1 MERLYLIFTFY
12 QYIMSSPSQK
22 HGSCGHIMASFD
34 SHSFCARCREK
45 SKGSDPCISH
55 NDCPACNSL
64 TEDQRLQL
72 STPSYRI
79 RKEKRELKKSSDTP
93 NKDSASSSLIDP
105 SSVTVVGAVDAQ
117 GVVKSPGLS
126 SEKKKKKT
134 EPQEKKA
141 SAKHHKTAEGKPSKS
156 PPQAHKSAADSRIDE
171 LDLKWS
177 ERFNRLEALLI
188 AKTLDSQEPTFAPVK
203 ITLTHTPPV
212 GVVKSSD
219 PFIRPA
225 EKLPTS
231 DLSSTDHSPQRQA
244 TDKSLSSTVKKSSDL
259 HGVSQIGSKGQ
270 STSKLPK
277 DKPNTDHLSDLPGT
291 GSPFLQASSKSSSVP
306 AGKHD
311 SASMDTDSESEFSDR
326 PPVDIFVDEGELSDN
341 DPDATVT
348 DPDQTLSE
356 DQNYRETM
364 RGIRSYMG
372 WTDIPDIDTTTSTSD
387 DNPFAG
393 PRTQPIGKVSV
404 KMPTDE
410 WLCKKNG

>member
-1 MERLYLIFTFY
+1 
-12 QYIMSSPSQK
+12 
-22 HGSCGHIMASFD
+22 MASFD

-79 RKEKRELKKSSDTP
+79 KKEKRELKKSSDTP

-141 SAKHHKTAEGKPSKS
+141 SAKHHKTTEGKPSKS

-203 ITLTHTPPV
+203 ITPTHTPPV

-219 PFIRPA
+219 PFI
-225 EKLPTS
+225 
-231 DLSSTDHSPQRQA
+231 
-244 TDKSLSSTVKKSSDL
+244 
-259 HGVSQIGSKGQ
+259 
-270 STSKLPK
+270 
-277 DKPNTDHLSDLPGT
+277 
-291 GSPFLQASSKSSSVP
+291 
-306 AGKHD
+306 
-311 SASMDTDSESEFSDR
+311 
-326 PPVDIFVDEGELSDN
+326 
-341 DPDATVT
+341 
-348 DPDQTLSE
+348 
-356 DQNYRETM
+356 
-364 RGIRSYMG
+364 
-372 WTDIPDIDTTTSTSD
+372 
-387 DNPFAG
+387 
-393 PRTQPIGKVSV
+393 
-404 KMPTDE
+404 
-410 WLCKKNG
+410 

>member
-1 MERLYLIFTFY
+1 MYLIFTSF

-45 SKGSDPCISH
+45 SKGSDPCILH

-64 TEDQRLQL
+64 TEDQHLQL

-79 RKEKRELKKSSDTP
+79 KKEKRELKKSSDTP

-134 EPQEKKA
+134 ESQEKKT

-156 PPQAHKSAADSRIDE
+156 PPQAHKSAADSRIHE

-188 AKTLDSQEPTFAPVK
+188 AKTLDNQEPTFTPVK
-203 ITLTHTPPV
+203 ITPTHTPPV

-259 HGVSQIGSKGQ
+259 QGVSQIGSKVQ

-277 DKPNTDHLSDLPGT
+277 DKTNTDQLSDLPGT

-326 PPVDIFVDEGELSDN
+326 PPVDIFVDEGEVSDN
-341 DPDATVT
+341 DPDDTVT
-348 DPDQTLSE
+348 DPDQTHL
-356 DQNYRETM
+356 
-364 RGIRSYMG
+364 I
-372 WTDIPDIDTTTSTSD
+372 
-387 DNPFAG
+387 
-393 PRTQPIGKVSV
+393 IGCHHCGFESHK
-404 KMPTDE
+404 
-410 WLCKKNG
+410 WQF